1 MIIASVIPG
10 VAIVASISSLL
21 GAIIVLAVLLGRTR
35 ERIARIE
42 EWIRRYERE
51 EFDK

>member
-1 MIIASVIPG
+1 V
-10 VAIVASISSLL
+10 
-21 GAIIVLAVLLGRTR
+21 GAVIVLAAVVGRTR